1 MFDKLKKRL
10 TIIYTGIFSLIM
22 VFVVAVTVAI
32 GCISVLRTEK
42 DMLIADIYDEWREW
56 IGSGELP
63 VDPALVKKGEM
74 MSLMYDADGNII
86 IMYDADGNIIIDQ
99 MTDSPY
105 AAALTAIRA
114 SWPEP
119 ENETELLYFRDKK
132 GTLHFFLAGGCTF
145 WENGQIQA
153 RLYTFLNLEDYYDM
167 AVDGMYFLFL
177 LCAVCIMLAAGG
189 GYYMAAKNIKPL
201 EILFAREH
209 EFAAD
214 ASHELRTPL
223 TVLSLGVESLQ
234 NDDESKLSGF
244 AQEVLRDMQH
254 ETKYMSRLIE
264 ALLTLARGD
273 EENTPLARAKVDL
286 TEVAVKVCNKMRPL
300 AAKKGLGLEYAA
312 GDAPQVFILGDKN
325 KMEQL
330 LIIFIDN
337 AIKYSESGTITVTVD
352 ADSMHAVIKVMD
364 EGIGISESDAQ
375 KIFERFYR
383 VDKARSRAAG
393 GFGLGLNIARII
405 VVRHGGTV
413 SVKPRSP
420 HGSIFTVRLPL
431 YR

>member
-10 TIIYTGIFSLIM
+10 TLIYTGIFSLIM

-56 IGSGELP
+56 IDSGELP

-74 MSLMYDADGNII
+74 MSL
-86 IMYDADGNIIIDQ
+86 MYDADGNIIIDQ

-119 ENETELLYFRDKK
+119 ENETELLYFRDKN

-273 EENTPLARAKVDL
+273 EENKPLARAKVDL
-286 TEVAVKVCNKMRPL
+286 TEVAVKVCNKMCLL
-300 AAKKGLGLEYAA
+300 AAKKGLRLEYAA

>member
-10 TIIYTGIFSLIM
+10 TLIYTGIFSLIM

-86 IMYDADGNIIIDQ
+86 IDQ

-105 AAALTAIRA
+105 AAAVTAIRA

-119 ENETELLYFRDKK
+119 ENETELLYFRDKN

-145 WENGQIQA
+145 WENGQIKA
-153 RLYTFLNLEDYYDM
+153 RLYSFLNLEDYYDM

>member
-10 TIIYTGIFSLIM
+10 TLIYTGIFSLIM

-74 MSLMYDADGNII
+74 MSLMYDD
-86 IMYDADGNIIIDQ
+86 DGNIIIDQ

-119 ENETELLYFRDKK
+119 ENETELLYFRDKN

>member
-10 TIIYTGIFSLIM
+10 TLIYTGIFSLIM

-86 IMYDADGNIIIDQ
+86 IDQ

-119 ENETELLYFRDKK
+119 ENETELLYFRDKN

-234 NDDESKLSGF
+234 NDDESRLSGF

-352 ADSMHAVIKVMD
+352 ADSMPAVIKVMD
-364 EGIGISESDAQ
+364 EGIGISEREAQ

>member
-10 TIIYTGIFSLIM
+10 TLIYTGIFSLIM

-86 IMYDADGNIIIDQ
+86 IDQ

-119 ENETELLYFRDKK
+119 ENETELLYFRDKN

-177 LCAVCIMLAAGG
+177 LCVVCIMLAAGG

-286 TEVAVKVCNKMRPL
+286 TEGAVKVCNKMRPL

-337 AIKYSESGTITVTVD
+337 AIKYSESGTITVTVE

-364 EGIGISESDAQ
+364 EGIGISESDTQ

>member
-10 TIIYTGIFSLIM
+10 TLIYTGIFSLIM

-86 IMYDADGNIIIDQ
+86 IDQ

-119 ENETELLYFRDKK
+119 ENETELLYFRDKN

-223 TVLSLGVESLQ
+223 TVMSLGVESLQ

-300 AAKKGLGLEYAA
+300 AAKKGLELEYAA

>member
-10 TIIYTGIFSLIM
+10 TLIYTGIFSLIM

-86 IMYDADGNIIIDQ
+86 IDQ

-119 ENETELLYFRDKK
+119 ENETELLYFRDKN

-273 EENTPLARAKVDL
+273 EENTPLVRSKVDL

>member
-10 TIIYTGIFSLIM
+10 TLIYTGIFSLIM

-86 IMYDADGNIIIDQ
+86 IDQ

-119 ENETELLYFRDKK
+119 ENETELLYFRDKN

-300 AAKKGLGLEYAA
+300 AAKKGLELEYAA

-364 EGIGISESDAQ
+364 EGIGISESDVQ

>member
-10 TIIYTGIFSLIM
+10 TLIYTGIFSLIM

-86 IMYDADGNIIIDQ
+86 IDQ

-105 AAALTAIRA
+105 SAALTAIRA

-119 ENETELLYFRDKK
+119 ENETELLYFRDKN

-145 WENGQIQA
+145 WENGQIKA

-413 SVKPRSP
+413 SVKPCSP

>member
-10 TIIYTGIFSLIM
+10 TLIYTGIFSLIM

-86 IMYDADGNIIIDQ
+86 IDQ

-119 ENETELLYFRDKK
+119 ENETELLYFRDKN

-223 TVLSLGVESLQ
+223 TVLSFGVESLQ

-244 AQEVLRDMQH
+244 AKEVLRDMQH

>member
-10 TIIYTGIFSLIM
+10 TLIYTGIFSLIM

-86 IMYDADGNIIIDQ
+86 IDQ

-119 ENETELLYFRDKK
+119 ENETELLYFRDKN

-393 GFGLGLNIARII
+393 GFGLGLNIASII

>member
-10 TIIYTGIFSLIM
+10 TLIYTGIFSLIM

-86 IMYDADGNIIIDQ
+86 IDQ

-105 AAALTAIRA
+105 AAALTAISA

-119 ENETELLYFRDKK
+119 ENETELLYFRDKN

-201 EILFAREH
+201 EILFEREH

-413 SVKPRSP
+413 SVKPRSQR
-420 HGSIFTVRLPL
+420 GSIFTVRLPL

>member
-10 TIIYTGIFSLIM
+10 TLIYTGIFSLIM

-86 IMYDADGNIIIDQ
+86 IDQ

-119 ENETELLYFRDKK
+119 ENETELLYFRDKN

-300 AAKKGLGLEYAA
+300 AAKKRLGLEYAA

>member
-10 TIIYTGIFSLIM
+10 TLIYTGIFSLIM

-86 IMYDADGNIIIDQ
+86 IDQ

-119 ENETELLYFRDKK
+119 ENETELLYFRDKN

-300 AAKKGLGLEYAA
+300 AGKKGLGLEYAA

>member
-10 TIIYTGIFSLIM
+10 TLIYTGIFSLIM

-86 IMYDADGNIIIDQ
+86 IDQ

-119 ENETELLYFRDKK
+119 ENETELLYFRDKN

-364 EGIGISESDAQ
+364 EGIGISEGDAQ

>member
-10 TIIYTGIFSLIM
+10 TLIYTGIFSLIM

-86 IMYDADGNIIIDQ
+86 IDQ

-114 SWPEP
+114 SWPKP
-119 ENETELLYFRDKK
+119 ENETELLYFRDKN

-273 EENTPLARAKVDL
+273 EENTPLARTKVDL

-312 GDAPQVFILGDKN
+312 GDARQVFILGDKN

>member
-10 TIIYTGIFSLIM
+10 TLIYTGIFTLIM

-86 IMYDADGNIIIDQ
+86 IDQ

-119 ENETELLYFRDKK
+119 ENETELLYFRDKN

-244 AQEVLRDMQH
+244 AQDVLRDMQH

-300 AAKKGLGLEYAA
+300 AAKKGLELEYAA

-383 VDKARSRAAG
+383 VDKARSRAEG

>member
-10 TIIYTGIFSLIM
+10 TLIYTGIFTLIM

-32 GCISVLRTEK
+32 GCVSVLRTEK

-86 IMYDADGNIIIDQ
+86 IDQ

-105 AAALTAIRA
+105 AAALPAIRA
-114 SWPEP
+114 SWTEHA
-119 ENETELLYFRDKK
+119 NETELLYFRDKK

-145 WENGQIQA
+145 WENGQIKA

-234 NDDESKLSGF
+234 NDDESRLSGF

-300 AAKKGLGLEYAA
+300 AAKKGLELEYAA

>member
-10 TIIYTGIFSLIM
+10 TLIYTGIFSLIM

-74 MSLMYDADGNII
+74 MSLMYDAE
-86 IMYDADGNIIIDQ
+86 GNIIIDQ

-105 AAALTAIRA
+105 AAAVTAIRA

-119 ENETELLYFRDKK
+119 ENETELLYFRDKN

-300 AAKKGLGLEYAA
+300 AAKKGLELEYAA

-337 AIKYSESGTITVTVD
+337 AIKYSETGTITVTVE

-420 HGSIFTVRLPL
+420 RGSIFTVRLPL

>member
-10 TIIYTGIFSLIM
+10 TLIYTGIFSLIM

-86 IMYDADGNIIIDQ
+86 IDQ

-114 SWPEP
+114 SWPEA
-119 ENETELLYFRDKK
+119 ENETELLYFRDKN

-273 EENTPLARAKVDL
+273 EENTPLARAKLDL

-300 AAKKGLGLEYAA
+300 AAKKGLRLEYAA

>member
-10 TIIYTGIFSLIM
+10 TLIYTGIFTLIM

-86 IMYDADGNIIIDQ
+86 IDQ

-119 ENETELLYFRDKK
+119 EKETELLYFRDKN

-325 KMEQL
+325 KMEQM

-352 ADSMHAVIKVMD
+352 TDSMHAVIKVMD

-405 VVRHGGTV
+405 VGRHGGTV

-420 HGSIFTVRLPL
+420 HGSIFKVRLPL

>member
-10 TIIYTGIFSLIM
+10 TLIYTGIFSLIM

-86 IMYDADGNIIIDQ
+86 IDQ
-99 MTDSPY
+99 MTDSPF

-119 ENETELLYFRDKK
+119 ENETELLYFRDKN

-264 ALLTLARGD
+264 ALLTLARSD

>member
-10 TIIYTGIFSLIM
+10 TLIYTGIFSLIM

-86 IMYDADGNIIIDQ
+86 IDQ

-119 ENETELLYFRDKK
+119 ENETELLYFRDKN

-420 HGSIFTVRLPL
+420 QGSIFTVRLPL

>member
-10 TIIYTGIFSLIM
+10 TLIYTGIFSLIM

-86 IMYDADGNIIIDQ
+86 IDQ
-99 MTDSPY
+99 MTDSPF

-119 ENETELLYFRDKK
+119 ENETELLYFRDKN

-273 EENTPLARAKVDL
+273 EESSPLARAKVDL

-300 AAKKGLGLEYAA
+300 AAKKGLELEYAA

-352 ADSMHAVIKVMD
+352 TDSMHAVIKVMD

>member
-10 TIIYTGIFSLIM
+10 TLIYTGIFSLIM

-86 IMYDADGNIIIDQ
+86 IDQ

-119 ENETELLYFRDKK
+119 ENETELLYFRDKN

-286 TEVAVKVCNKMRPL
+286 TEIAVKVCNKMRPL
-300 AAKKGLGLEYAA
+300 AAKKGLELEYAA
-312 GDAPQVFILGDKN
+312 GDAPQVFVLGDKN

-413 SVKPRSP
+413 SVKPHSP

>member
-10 TIIYTGIFSLIM
+10 TLIYTGIFSLIM

-32 GCISVLRTEK
+32 GCISVIRTEK

-86 IMYDADGNIIIDQ
+86 IDQ

-119 ENETELLYFRDKK
+119 ENETELLYFRDKN

-167 AVDGMYFLFL
+167 AVNSMYFLFL

>member
-10 TIIYTGIFSLIM
+10 TLIYTGIFSLIM

-86 IMYDADGNIIIDQ
+86 IDQ

-119 ENETELLYFRDKK
+119 ENETELLYFRDKN

-352 ADSMHAVIKVMD
+352 TDSMHAVIKVMD

>member
-10 TIIYTGIFSLIM
+10 TLIYTGIFSLIM

-86 IMYDADGNIIIDQ
+86 IDQ

-105 AAALTAIRA
+105 AAALTAICA
-114 SWPEP
+114 SWPDP
-119 ENETELLYFRDKK
+119 ENETELLYFRDKN

-153 RLYTFLNLEDYYDM
+153 RLYTFLNLEDYYGM

-337 AIKYSESGTITVTVD
+337 AIKYSESGTITVTVE

-364 EGIGISESDAQ
+364 EGIGISERDAQ

>member
-10 TIIYTGIFSLIM
+10 TLIYTGIFSLIM

-86 IMYDADGNIIIDQ
+86 IDQ

-119 ENETELLYFRDKK
+119 ENETELLYFRDKN

-312 GDAPQVFILGDKN
+312 GDSPQVFILGDKN

-337 AIKYSESGTITVTVD
+337 AIKYSESGTITVTVE

>member
-10 TIIYTGIFSLIM
+10 TLIYTGIFSLIM

-86 IMYDADGNIIIDQ
+86 IDQ

-119 ENETELLYFRDKK
+119 ENETELLYFRDKN

-325 KMEQL
+325 KMEEL

>member
-10 TIIYTGIFSLIM
+10 TFIYTGIFSLIM

-86 IMYDADGNIIIDQ
+86 IDQ
-99 MTDSPY
+99 MTDGPY

-119 ENETELLYFRDKK
+119 ENETELLYFRDKN

-273 EENTPLARAKVDL
+273 EENTPLARTKVDL

-352 ADSMHAVIKVMD
+352 TDSMHAVIKVMD

>member
-10 TIIYTGIFSLIM
+10 TLIYTGIFSLIM

-86 IMYDADGNIIIDQ
+86 IDQ

-105 AAALTAIRA
+105 AAALTASRA

-119 ENETELLYFRDKK
+119 ENETELLYFRDKN

-300 AAKKGLGLEYAA
+300 AAKKGLELEYAA

>member
-10 TIIYTGIFSLIM
+10 TLIYTGIFSLIM

-86 IMYDADGNIIIDQ
+86 IDQ

-119 ENETELLYFRDKK
+119 ENETELLYFRDKN

-300 AAKKGLGLEYAA
+300 AAKKGLELEYAA

-364 EGIGISESDAQ
+364 EGIGISEGDAQ

>member
-10 TIIYTGIFSLIM
+10 TLIYTGIFSLIM

-86 IMYDADGNIIIDQ
+86 IDQ

-119 ENETELLYFRDKK
+119 ENETELLYFRDKN

-234 NDDESKLSGF
+234 NDDESRLSGF

-312 GDAPQVFILGDKN
+312 GDAPHVFILGDKN
-325 KMEQL
+325 IMEQL
-330 LIIFIDN
+330 IIFFIDN

-413 SVKPRSP
+413 SVKPRRP

>member
-10 TIIYTGIFSLIM
+10 TLIYTGIFSLIM

-86 IMYDADGNIIIDQ
+86 IDQ

-119 ENETELLYFRDKK
+119 ENETELLYFRDKN
-132 GTLHFFLAGGCTF
+132 GSLHFFLAGGCTF

>member
-1 MFDKLKKRL
+1 
-10 TIIYTGIFSLIM
+10 
-22 VFVVAVTVAI
+22 
-32 GCISVLRTEK
+32 
-42 DMLIADIYDEWREW
+42 
-56 IGSGELP
+56 
-63 VDPALVKKGEM
+63 
-74 MSLMYDADGNII
+74 MSL
-86 IMYDADGNIIIDQ
+86 MYDADGNIIIDQ

-201 EILFAREH
+201 EILFKREH

-254 ETKYMSRLIE
+254 ETKYMTRLIE

-273 EENTPLARAKVDL
+273 EENTPLTRAKVDL

-300 AAKKGLGLEYAA
+300 AAKKGLELEYAA

-364 EGIGISESDAQ
+364 EGIGISEGDAQ